1 MLNLINYVS
10 IQGGGAMVFYF
21 TLYSFCGWILENS
34 YSFLLKEGFFKAN
47 FLKGPFKPMYGF
59 APVFLLFFITERT
72 PWHIVLFLCLFIP
85 TLVEYLTGVMLKKVF
100 NRPYWDYSNIPFQLH
115 GHICLPFSICWVVL
129 SFGCLQWI
137 HPAVS
142 SLYDKMEPYWSWMY
156 PAVIFYFTTE
166 LFLAIRKNVFFP
178 QKEPTNPI
186 S

>member
-10 IQGGGAMVFYF
+10 AQSGGAMVFYF
-21 TLYSFCGWILENS
+21 TFYSFCGWILENS
-34 YSFLLKEGFFKAN
+34 YSFFLKEGFFKAN

-59 APVFLLFFITERT
+59 APVLLLLFITEQT
-72 PWHIVLFLCLFIP
+72 SWPIVLFLCLFIP

-100 NRPYWDYSNIPFQLH
+100 KQPYWDYSNIPFQLH

-129 SFGCLQWI
+129 SLVCLQWI

-142 SLYDKMEPYWSWMY
+142 SLYDKMEPYWSWIY
-156 PAVIFYFTTE
+156 PAIIFYFTAEFFWT
-166 LFLAIRKNVFFP
+166 IRKNAFFS

-186 S
+186 